1 MHPSSRARV
10 PTLALGVAFF
20 VASAPAAGKVY
31 LSQERALEIAF
42 GKGAAVERATAYLT
56 EAQLSAA
63 RDFAGP
69 GVEIRGALVTR
80 YSGRSREGTPLGT
93 AYFDAH
99 RVRTLPETL
108 MIVVAPD
115 GTVARVEILSFS
127 EPEEYRPPE
136 RWLAQFPGRVLD
148 RELAVRRGIHGIT
161 GATLSAGAVTDAV
174 RRTLAIHR
182 VLGREARP

>member
-1 MHPSSRARV
+1 MRNRSRARV
-10 PTLALGVAFF
+10 PVLALGAAIL
-20 VASAPAAGKVY
+20 VASAPAAGKVF
-31 LSQERALEIAF
+31 LSQERALDLAF
-42 GKGAAVERATAYLT
+42 GNGAVVERTTAYLT
-56 EAQLSAA
+56 ETQMSAA
-63 RDFAGP
+63 RELAGP

-108 MIVVAPD
+108 MIVVSPD
-115 GTVARVEILSFS
+115 GKVARVEILSFS

-161 GATLSAGAVTDAV
+161 GATLSAEAVTDAV
-174 RRTLAIHR
+174 RRALAIHR
-182 VLGREARP
+182 ILEREGGP